1 MEGDLTMTS
10 HEFRLATEIPMVPV
24 PFGSIRQIVIP
35 ATTGARNL
43 VILEGIIQP
52 GQGHDFHQHPRQEEV
67 IYVKSGSIEQWV
79 GKQKRILGPGDAVL
93 IPPGT
98 VHASFNA
105 GSSDAALLAIF
116 GPAIG
121 DGFETVEMAEES
133 PWREL
138 RRS

>member
-1 MEGDLTMTS
+1 VEGDLTMTS
-10 HEFRLATEIPMVPV
+10 HEFRLAAEIPMMPV
-24 PFGSIRQIVIP
+24 PFGSIRQIVVP

-43 VILEGIIQP
+43 VILEGIVQP
-52 GQGHDFHQHPRQEEV
+52 GQGHDFHQHPHQEEV

-79 GKQKRILGPGDAVL
+79 GKQKRILAPGDAVH

-138 RRS
+138 RRP